1 MGMGSRPK
9 KAIHHVTAAME
20 SAQPADKAFGFSLH
34 PGKLEAFAT
43 KKKGRTS
50 LQQFADLVG
59 PVKRTSAEHSIIC
72 WAPCQASQR

>member
-1 MGMGSRPK
+1 MGSRPK

-20 SAQPADKAFGFSLH
+20 SAQPADKAFGFSLR

-72 WAPCQASQR
+72 WAPCQASQS